1 MRPLERRPGNDP
13 GFPDCAAW
21 ACPLHSA
28 RMDELVCPGT
38 PTGSRHYWRI
48 GEGGI
53 GPPFWRHGR
62 LPPRRRR
69 NVPKT
74 GISWPPIYRLTMRRN
89 PGGDPL
95 ARACRR

>member
-13 GFPDCAAW
+13 GLPDCADW
-21 ACPLHSA
+21 VCPLHSA
-28 RMDELVCPGT
+28 RMDGLVYPGT

-48 GEGGI
+48 GEDGI
-53 GPPFWRHGR
+53 RPPSWRHWR

-74 GISWPPIYRLTMRRN
+74 GISWPPKCT
-89 PGGDPL
+89 PGPHY
-95 ARACRR
+95 

>member
-21 ACPLHSA
+21 VCPLHSA
-28 RMDELVCPGT
+28 RMDGLVCPGT
-38 PTGSRHYWRI
+38 PTGFRHYWRI

-62 LPPRRRR
+62 FPPRRR
-69 NVPKT
+69 
-74 GISWPPIYRLTMRRN
+74 
-89 PGGDPL
+89 
-95 ARACRR
+95 